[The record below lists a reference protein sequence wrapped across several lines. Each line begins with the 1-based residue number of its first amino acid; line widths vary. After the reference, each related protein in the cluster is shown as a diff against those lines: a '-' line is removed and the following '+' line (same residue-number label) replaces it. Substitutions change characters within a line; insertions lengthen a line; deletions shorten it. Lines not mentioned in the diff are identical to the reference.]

1 METSRIPIIT
11 GTRLSQKPQDNSV
24 LIAVTSV
31 LIMLA
36 VSLFCWREGAA
47 FCDQLAAVPEKVL
60 VSGEYWRLLTAMA
73 LHVDIEHFF
82 WNAVL
87 FALFSFLL
95 YGYFGFW
102 VYPLLTLALGSLV
115 NYLSLLTYPPGV
127 RLVGSSGLVYLMA
140 GFWLTM
146 YILVERRITLGR
158 RLLHGLGV
166 GLIVL
171 MPSAFQATVSYRT
184 HAFGLAIGIVSAIVY
199 FLFWKPAIRAAE
211 EVEYREED
219 ELL

>member
-1 METSRIPIIT
+1 MS
-11 GTRLSQKPQDNSV
+11 KVDKHN
-24 LIAVTSV
+24 
-31 LIMLA
+31 
-36 VSLFCWREGAA
+36 
-47 FCDQLAAVPEKVL
+47 EKKRNKTMGQFRGFRRKV
-60 VSGEYWRLLTAMA
+60 
-73 LHVDIEHFF
+73 FF
-82 WNAVL
+82 EID
-87 FALFSFLL
+87 
-95 YGYFGFW
+95 GFW

-184 HAFGLAIGIVSAIVY
+184 HAFGLAIGIVSAMAY

>member
-1 METSRIPIIT
+1 
-11 GTRLSQKPQDNSV
+11 
-24 LIAVTSV
+24 
-31 LIMLA
+31 MLV
-36 VSLFCWREGAA
+36 VSLSCWREGPVL
-47 FCDQLAAVPEKVL
+47 CDQLAAVQEKVL
-60 VSGEYWRLLTAMA
+60 LSGEYWRLLTAVA
-73 LHVDIEHFF
+73 LHADIKHFF

-102 VYPLLTLALGSLV
+102 VYPLLTLSLGSLV
-115 NYLSLLTYPPGV
+115 NYLSLLTYPPEV
-127 RLVGSSGLVYLMA
+127 RLLGSSGVVYLMA

-146 YILVERRITLGR
+146 YILVERRITIGR

-171 MPSAFQATVSYRT
+171 MPSAFQANVSYRT

-199 FLFWKPAIRAAE
+199 FLSSKHAIREDE
-211 EVEYREED
+211 EIEYREED
-219 ELL
+219 DLP